1 MNIHLWGATVLR
13 EFCSSTGAALFK
25 RGAVPTGPTSGH
37 RNITH
42 QRPKSMLQIYLSNKL
57 EYISLRCVMTS
68 GRKQSL

>member
-37 RNITH
+37 PTRYQIIYFNIFV
-42 QRPKSMLQIYLSNKL
+42 K
-57 EYISLRCVMTS
+57 
-68 GRKQSL
+68 